1 MKVKKQKAQ
10 KSVPQEENL
19 HLKIINTQLEAAQ
32 IENKIYHLEKNE
44 IVLNSSK
51 EDKKEFVKNNKL
63 ILKTQEKFRSET
75 HNVFTEENKKIALSS
90 NDDKR
95 TQLIDSMEL

>member
-10 KSVPQEENL
+10 KTVSQEENL
-19 HLKIINTQLEAAQ
+19 HFKIINTQLQAAQ
-32 IENKIYHLEKNE
+32 IENKINHLEKNE

-75 HNVFTEENKKIALSS
+75 HNVFTEETKKIALSS

>member
-10 KSVPQEENL
+10 KTVSQEENL
-19 HLKIINTQLEAAQ
+19 HFKIINTQLQAAQ
-32 IENKIYHLEKNE
+32 IENKINHLEKNE

-63 ILKTQEKFRSET
+63 ILKIQEKLRSET
-75 HNVFTEENKKIALSS
+75 HNVFTEEIKKIALSS

-95 TQLIDSMEL
+95 TQLIDSIEL

>member
-10 KSVPQEENL
+10 KTVSQEENL
-19 HLKIINTQLEAAQ
+19 HFKIINTQLQAAQ
-32 IENKIYHLEKNE
+32 IENKINHLEKNE

-51 EDKKEFVKNNKL
+51 EDKKKFVKNNKL
-63 ILKTQEKFRSET
+63 ILKIQEKLRSET
-75 HNVFTEENKKIALSS
+75 HNVFTEEIKKIALSS

-95 TQLIDSMEL
+95 TQLIDSIEL